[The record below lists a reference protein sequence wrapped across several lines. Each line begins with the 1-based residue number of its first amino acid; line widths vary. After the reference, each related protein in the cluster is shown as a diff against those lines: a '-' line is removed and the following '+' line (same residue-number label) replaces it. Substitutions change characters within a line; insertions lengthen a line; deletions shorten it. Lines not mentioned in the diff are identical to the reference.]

1 MKPHWKFGAVMV
13 MLALMSTT
21 FTGCL
26 SFGDDDD
33 DDDDKVVVA
42 TPAT

>member
-1 MKPHWKFGAVMV
+1 MKKPWKLGAVLL
-13 MLALMSTT
+13 MLAVMSST

-42 TPAT
+42 SPGT